1 MKNYRIIPMSIF
13 GIGILALD
21 QITKFLVVK
30 YMDYGESIP
39 IIQNFLSITSHRNSG
54 AAWGMLQGNMWLFY
68 IITVFVIIM
77 LLYFYKKEAT
87 DDLLLQISLT
97 MLIAGALGNFIDRV
111 LFQEVVDMI
120 DTMIFSYDF
129 PIFNVAD
136 SSLTIGVI
144 LMLFQ
149 FFTERGEQSGN

>member
-13 GIGILALD
+13 GISILALD

-30 YMDYGESIP
+30 FMDYGESIP
-39 IIQNFLSITSHRNSG
+39 IIENFLSITSHRNSG
-54 AAWGMLQGNMWLFY
+54 AAWGMLQGKMWLFY

-77 LLYFYKKEAT
+77 LVYFYKKEAT
-87 DDLLLQISLT
+87 DNLLLQLSLT